1 MSYLSHTLEYP
12 PASLSVWLPDEGISS
27 KFGKFPVNIRV
38 VVATEAYREAWLQ
51 GPSAVVALPAAC
63 LVNTGPYRGTT
74 LFSILL
80 TGSSVI
86 GLKP

>member
-1 MSYLSHTLEYP
+1 METM
-12 PASLSVWLPDEGISS
+12 ISS

-38 VVATEAYREAWLQ
+38 VVAREAYKVAWLQ
-51 GPSAVVALPAAC
+51 GPSAVVSLPAAC

-80 TGSSVI
+80 TGSFVM
-86 GLKP
+86 